1 MKIIRTEEIYI
12 KSTDIISKMC
22 HYSNNLYNQAN
33 YVLRQQF
40 FNKEKLLDYNHL
52 VKLFQNENESDNN
65 NYRKLPAQTA
75 QWTIKKS
82 FLAWISFFKAE
93 KEYRK
98 EYRKHLKTF
107 FGRPKPPK
115 YRGKDGEFILIFTN
129 QQCKIKNGILK
140 FPKIMNLEVKTRL
153 DDNVDLREVRI
164 IPQGVGYKIEIA
176 YWKEMEKEIEN
187 VRGQKEQNKGI
198 IGIDIGVRNIV
209 TIVDSIGNRPIAIKG
224 GAVSSINQYFN
235 KEYSRLK
242 SVSDRQLEDRYM
254 TKREKRLFMRRNRK
268 IKDVMHKISKFI
280 INYAENNHINTIAI
294 GHNEGWKQKT
304 NIGKINNQKFVQIPF
319 NTLIQQMRYK
329 AEEKG
334 INVVVIDESHTS
346 KTSFLD
352 QETIEHHDIYKG
364 KRILRGLFKSAN
376 GTIINA
382 DVNGSYNIMRK
393 AIPESFEDGIEGVG
407 LHPRSLRISQ
417 IITSKGGC

>member
-1 MKIIRTEEIYI
+1 MNIIRTEEIYI
-12 KSTDIISKMC
+12 KSNDIISKMC

-40 FNKEKLLDYNHL
+40 FNKEKLSDYNHL

-75 QWTIKKS
+75 QWTIKKAFS
-82 FLAWISFFKAE
+82 AWISFFKAE

-98 EYRKHLKTF
+98 EYGKHLKTF

-140 FPKIMNLEVKTRL
+140 FPKIMSLEVKTRL
-153 DDNVDLREVRI
+153 NHVNLREVRI
-164 IPQGVGYKIEIA
+164 VPQGIGYKIEIV
-176 YWKEMEKEIEN
+176 YWKEIEN
-187 VRGQKEQNKGI
+187 VREQKEQNKGI

-224 GAVSSINQYFN
+224 GAVRPINQYFN
-235 KEYSRLK
+235 KEYSELR
-242 SVSDRQLEDRYM
+242 SISDRQLGNKYM
-254 TKREKRLFMRRNRK
+254 TKREKRLFMKRDRK
-268 IKDVMHKISKFI
+268 IKDVMHKMSRFI
-280 INYAENNHINTIAI
+280 INYAETDHIGTIAI
-294 GHNEGWKQKT
+294 GHNEGWKHRVE
-304 NIGKINNQKFVQIPF
+304 IGRINNQKFVQIPF

-334 INVVVIDESHTS
+334 INVSVIDESHTS
-346 KTSFLD
+346 KCSFLD
-352 QETIEHHDIYKG
+352 QETIKHHDNYKG
-364 KRILRGLFKSAN
+364 KRILRGLFKPEN

-382 DVNGSYNIMRK
+382 DVNAAYNITKK
-393 AIPESFEDGIEGVG
+393 AFPESFEDGIEGVG
-407 LHPRSLRISQ
+407 LYPRSLRISR
-417 IITSKGGC
+417 IITSKGFC

>member
-12 KSTDIISKMC
+12 KSNDIISKMC

-75 QWTIKKS
+75 QWTIKKDFS
-82 FLAWISFFKAE
+82 AWISFFKAKREYGKHFE
-93 KEYRK
+93 KFAGK
-98 EYRKHLKTF
+98 
-107 FGRPKPPK
+107 PKPPK

-153 DDNVDLREVRI
+153 NDVNLREVRI
-164 IPQGVGYKIEIA
+164 VPQGIGYKIEIV
-176 YWKEMEKEIEN
+176 YWKEIEN

-209 TIVDSIGNRPIAIKG
+209 TIVDSIGNKPIAIKG

-235 KEYSRLK
+235 KEYSKLK
-242 SVSDRQLEDRYM
+242 SISDRQLGNKYM

-280 INYAENNHINTIAI
+280 INYAENNHINTIVI

-319 NTLIQQMRYK
+319 NTLIQQIIYK

-393 AIPESFEDGIEGVG
+393 AFPESFEDGIEGVG